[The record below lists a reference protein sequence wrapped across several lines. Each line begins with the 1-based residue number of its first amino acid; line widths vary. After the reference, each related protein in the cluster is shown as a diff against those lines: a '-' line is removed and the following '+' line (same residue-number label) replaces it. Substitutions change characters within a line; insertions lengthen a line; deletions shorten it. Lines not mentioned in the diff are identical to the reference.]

1 MLIVSEKYRLKIT
14 QDGIKIIRKCGRI
27 NLQIIYNKKSQDK
40 LLLLTKIFDLTIFIF
55 DASILFIS
63 NMAPLENK

>member
-14 QDGIKIIRKCGRI
+14 QDGIKIMRKCGRI

-40 LLLLTKIFDLTIFIF
+40 LLLLTKIVDLTIFIF